1 MEVIRP
7 SLIIKSAI
15 RTAFAV
21 AATLML
27 AVPSTAQVFDQP
39 QRVAFQ
45 ISTGTTGGTYFP
57 IGELIASLVSHPP
70 GVGRCET
77 ATIVCGPP
85 GLIVSTRASEGSVA
99 NVLSVNAGSVSS
111 GIAQADVVALA
122 AAGQG
127 PFRKAGAT
135 KQVRVIANL
144 YGEDVHLV
152 AAKNA
157 KIKSVADLKGKR
169 VSLST
174 ETSGTI
180 VTARAILSAYRLTE
194 KTIIPNYDP
203 TEKAT
208 ELLQDGKLDA
218 LFFVGGTPVNVIEQ
232 LIDEGV
238 AVLVPIDGD
247 GRKRL
252 LTREPYLTAHTIPGG
267 TYAGAPP
274 VETVGVD
281 ALWITDVA
289 QPDNLNYGIVR
300 ALSNPL
306 NRQAIDSR
314 KQGTHF
320 LDPGSA
326 TDNAAVPLHPGA
338 ARYYMEAG
346 LFKPAPSKTPAA
358 AARPPAPP
366 QRKS

>member
-1 MEVIRP
+1 MEADRPALSLKTLIR
-7 SLIIKSAI
+7 SAL
-15 RTAFAV
+15 AFV
-21 AATLML
+21 ATLTFAM
-27 AVPSTAQVFDQP
+27 PSTAQVADQP

-45 ISTGTTGGTYFP
+45 ISTGTTGGSYFP
-57 IGELIASLVSHPP
+57 VGELLASLLSHPP
-70 GVGRCET
+70 GVGRCE
-77 ATIVCGPP
+77 AAAIVCGPP

-99 NVLSVNAGSVSS
+99 NVLAVNAGSVSS

-122 AAGQG
+122 VAGQG
-127 PFRKAGAT
+127 PFRKSGPA

-144 YGEDVHLV
+144 YGEDLHLI

-180 VTARAILSAYRLTE
+180 VTARAVLSAYRLTE
-194 KTIIPNYDP
+194 KSIVPNYDP

-218 LFFVGGTPVNVIEQ
+218 LFFVGGTPVNLIEQ
-232 LIDEGV
+232 MIDEGV

-252 LTREPYLTAHTIPGG
+252 LTREPYLSAHTIPGG
-267 TYAGAPP
+267 TYAGSPP

-281 ALWITDVA
+281 ALWITDVP
-289 QPDNLNYGIVR
+289 QPDNLIYGIVR
-300 ALSNPL
+300 ALYNPL
-306 NRQAIDSR
+306 NRAAIEPR
-314 KQGTHF
+314 KVGRNF
-320 LDPGSA
+320 LDPNTA
-326 TDNAAVPLHPGA
+326 TENAAAPLHPGA
-338 ARYYMEAG
+338 ARYFMEAG
-346 LFKPAPSKTPAA
+346 LLKPPPAKTPAA
-358 AARPPAPP
+358 AAPPAPP
-366 QRKS
+366 APRKS